1 MTAARARPS
10 KATHAGRA
18 EKAEAKNDPAARAP
32 VPTGAA
38 EYPSYYAIIRQIP
51 KGTVLTYGDVAQLA
65 DRPGSARRVGY
76 SLAALKDPTVP
87 WWRVVNARGEIS
99 ARTGD
104 FMGAAEVEQRVCLMR
119 EGVVFSAEGKLD
131 LARYRRGSSR

>member
-1 MTAARARPS
+1 VKAPRGTASKPAKTAKAPGKKARTSARV
-10 KATHAGRA
+10 
-18 EKAEAKNDPAARAP
+18 AKSVQPA
-32 VPTGAA
+32 TGAA

-51 KGTVLTYGDVAQLA
+51 KGTVLTYGDVAHLA
-65 DRPGSARRVGY
+65 GRPGSARRVGY
-76 SLAALKDPTVP
+76 SLAALSDPTVP

-119 EGVVFSAEGKLD
+119 EGVEFDAAGKID
-131 LARYRRGSSR
+131 LARYRA